1 MLLSEIT
8 FKSFLKFRIV
18 RGKRKR
24 EKRAG
29 GGEDKKKSPK
39 KQNRDPARNLS
50 VSIRQ
55 GHTRCEGCGALA
67 HKRPPRGR
75 GTGAGV
81 RPVRERLRCPPRG
94 SGHRH
99 NVPLPSRSRSG
110 SSACPPPHIYYY
122 FLISSGPLHAETRGW
137 RLEENGGKRKT
148 NKTGKIPA
156 LHVISFFFLSFF
168 PSPGIFLSPLSP
180 HNSPAPSPTLQA
192 HSAPAGLSNR
202 DL

>member
-1 MLLSEIT
+1 M
-8 FKSFLKFRIV
+8 SFLPPPTPCPPLMSCPSSQPLVVFPTRLLQVIDVAFRNNIQILL
-18 RGKRKR
+18 KIPHCPR
-24 EKRAG
+24 EEKKGEKGGG

-94 SGHRH
+94 SGQRH
-99 NVPLPSRSRSG
+99 NVPLRSRSRSG

-122 FLISSGPLHAETRGW
+122 FLVSSGPLHAET
-137 RLEENGGKRKT
+137 
-148 NKTGKIPA
+148 
-156 LHVISFFFLSFF
+156 
-168 PSPGIFLSPLSP
+168 
-180 HNSPAPSPTLQA
+180 
-192 HSAPAGLSNR
+192 
-202 DL
+202 